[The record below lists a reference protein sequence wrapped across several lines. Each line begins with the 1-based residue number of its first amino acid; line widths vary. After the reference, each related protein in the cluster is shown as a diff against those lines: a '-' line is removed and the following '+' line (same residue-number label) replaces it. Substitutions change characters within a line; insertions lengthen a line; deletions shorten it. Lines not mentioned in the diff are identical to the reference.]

1 MSKSQIDGWLDRE
14 LNVLAVISE
23 IIHSIE
29 KTAEEE
35 PDGYDTIDLIL
46 DLLASAVISTVEE
59 YLENEYDDAFQD
71 GLGGWV
77 SADPDEAARTAA
89 IHAEVD
95 GKTFSDRIE
104 EYVAAGIVG
113 FEAKIAAL
121 VATDGHR
128 VRSEGILAAADT
140 LEGVGL
146 TVTKTWQ
153 SVYDGKE
160 RDEHHRLHGVT
171 VPYKENFEVDGFQAP
186 APGLFGVAQLDCNCR
201 CWLALGVTE

>member
-1 MSKSQIDGWLDRE
+1 MSKSRIDEWLDRE

-23 IIHSIE
+23 IVHSIE
-29 KTAEEE
+29 RTAE
-35 PDGYDTIDLIL
+35 DDADDYDTIDLIL
-46 DLLASAVISTVEE
+46 DLLASTVISTVEE
-59 YLENEYDDAFQD
+59 YLENEYDDAFRD
-71 GLGGWV
+71 GLDGWV
-77 SADPDEAARTAA
+77 SADPDKTARTAA
-89 IHAEVD
+89 VHAEVD

-104 EYVAAGIVG
+104 EYAAAGLDG
-113 FEAKIAAL
+113 FETKVAAL

-128 VRSEGILAAADT
+128 VRSEGVLDAGDT

-160 RDEHHRLHGVT
+160 RDAHHRLHGVT
-171 VPYKENFEVDGFQAP
+171 VPYKDDFEVDGFKAP

-201 CWLALGVTE
+201 CWLTLGVTE

>member
-1 MSKSQIDGWLDRE
+1 MSKSRIDEWLDRE

-23 IIHSIE
+23 IVHSVSD
-29 KTAEEE
+29 E
-35 PDGYDTIDLIL
+35 PEML
-46 DLLASAVISTVEE
+46 DLLVAAVISTVEE

-71 GLGGWV
+71 GLDGWV
-77 SADPDEAARTAA
+77 SVDPDAVNRAAA
-89 IHAEVD
+89 IYAEVD
-95 GKTFSDRIE
+95 GKTFSERIE
-104 EYVAAGIVG
+104 EYVAAGLVG

-128 VRSEGILAAADT
+128 VRSEGVLDAGDA

-160 RDEHHRLHGVT
+160 RDEHHRLHGTT
-171 VPYKENFEVDGFQAP
+171 VPYGEDFEVDGFTAP

-201 CWLALGVTE
+201 CWLTLGVTE